1 MSSSASSL
9 APADAASASRA
20 SGEPSG
26 AAPRTPA
33 DSLGLAALSRLTGDA
48 ERLQAVWDQLV
59 TRATADAADSAAY
72 LDLSTLLLAVG
83 NREKGLEVQAAAIA
97 DQPLY
102 RRPVAG
108 EPTLR
113 VLTFMTPGD
122 FTANTPLDFL
132 LEGSSVEQINCY
144 IDGPPSPQ
152 DMPAHDLAFLAIGE
166 SEEAAPLLAKLENAL
181 AHWPRP
187 VLNARP
193 QLIAGLTRDGVA
205 ERFVD
210 HPRVLC
216 PTVRRI
222 SRGAAFDLAT
232 GALDIAGLADGL
244 AWPIIVR
251 PVGTHAG
258 HGMQKLSAAA
268 ELAAYL
274 SEQEGEAFY
283 LTAFHDYS
291 GADGLFRKL
300 RVVFIQGR
308 PFIAHMAVSEH
319 WMVHYLNADMDQSE
333 AKRAEEAAMMATFDD
348 GFARRHAAA
357 FGDLCAAYPLDYFGI
372 DCAETADGRLLVFE
386 ADVAMIVHA
395 MDPEDLFPYK
405 QPAMRKLFDAFVGCL
420 HAAAQAPPPGA

>member
-1 MSSSASSL
+1 MSSSACSL
-9 APADAASASRA
+9 TPADTSSEDVALN
-20 SGEPSG
+20 
-26 AAPRTPA
+26 APRAPA
-33 DSLGLAALSRLTGDA
+33 DSLGLAALSRLTGDQQ
-48 ERLQAVWDQLV
+48 RLQEVWEQLV
-59 TRATADAADSAAY
+59 ARATADAADSAAY

-132 LEGSSVEQINCY
+132 LEDSSVEQINCY
-144 IDGPPSPQ
+144 IDGPPAPEA
-152 DMPAHDLAFLAIGE
+152 MPDHDLAFLAIGE
-166 SEEAAPLLAKLENAL
+166 SEAAAPLLARLEGAL
-181 AHWPRP
+181 ARWPRP
-187 VLNARP
+187 VLNARSRV
-193 QLIAGLTRDGVA
+193 IAGLTRDGVA
-205 ERFVD
+205 ERFAG

-216 PTVRRI
+216 PTVRRV
-222 SRGAAFDLAT
+222 SRETVFDLAI
-232 GALDIAGLADGL
+232 GEVEVADIAEGM
-244 AWPIIVR
+244 AWPVIVR

-258 HGMQKLSAAA
+258 HGMEKLSAAA
-268 ELAAYL
+268 ELAPYL
-274 SEQEGEAFY
+274 AEEDAQEFY

-319 WMVHYLNADMDQSE
+319 WMVHYLNAYMDQSE
-333 AKRAEEAAMMATFDD
+333 AKRAEEAAMMASFDE
-348 GFARRHAAA
+348 GFARRHAEA
-357 FGDLCAAYPLDYFGI
+357 FADLCQAYPLDYFGI
-372 DCAETADGRLLVFE
+372 DCAETPDGRLLVFE

-405 QPAMRKLFDAFVGCL
+405 KPAMRKLFDAFVRCL
-420 HAAAQAPPPGA
+420 HEVAGGS